1 MILLVD
7 NDNKTNIIYWPSIK
21 YKRIMRSV
29 LVFELSAMVYRF
41 DVKSMLK
48 STMKCVLEQSVL
60 IILYI
65 NLKSL
70 YNCFV
75 KLGTTW
81 EKRLI
86 INIICL

>member
-1 MILLVD
+1 M
-7 NDNKTNIIYWPSIK
+7 K
-21 YKRIMRSV
+21 SV
-29 LVFELSAMVYRF
+29 LVFELSSMVYRF

-60 IILYI
+60 MILYT

-81 EKRLI
+81 KKRLI